1 MTRPALFPA
10 LALILLAAP
19 AAAHKVIADL
29 FPAGDMVE
37 GEIGFSS
44 GEMAVNATVT
54 VTGPDGA
61 KLGEARTDADG
72 FFTFRPTR
80 PVAHSFRADLGAGH
94 VAVMELSEEEAAR
107 IIAVGGASAPAPAPA
122 SAPAP
127 APAPTAA
134 PAAAEPV
141 APAPAAAAPLSAA
154 QKAEIARLLRDEIRP
169 LRREISAYKERND
182 LTTILG
188 GLGWIAGLFGLG
200 FYLAARARLKRGG

>member
-1 MTRPALFPA
+1 MRRSLLSAALP
-10 LALILLAAP
+10 LALLMLSAAP
-19 AAAHKVIADL
+19 AMAHKVIVDI
-29 FPAGDMVE
+29 FPAGGVVE

-44 GEMAVNATVT
+44 GIMAADARVT
-54 VTGPDGA
+54 VTGPDGEP
-61 KLGEARTDADG
+61 LGEVRTDADG

-94 VAVMELSEEEAAR
+94 VAVMELSAEEAAR
-107 IIAVGGASAPAPAPA
+107 IIAAGGATSAPAPEPAPAPAPA
-122 SAPAP
+122 AVGPA
-127 APAPTAA
+127 
-134 PAAAEPV
+134 E
-141 APAPAAAAPLSAA
+141 PAPAAAAPLSAA

-169 LRREISAYKERND
+169 LRREISAYKEKND